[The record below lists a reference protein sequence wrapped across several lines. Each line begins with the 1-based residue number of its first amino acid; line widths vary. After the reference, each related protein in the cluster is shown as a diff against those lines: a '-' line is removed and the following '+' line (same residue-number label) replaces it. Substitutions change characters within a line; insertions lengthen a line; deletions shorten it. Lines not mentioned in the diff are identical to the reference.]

1 MLEAEDYYN
10 ITRVLS
16 YHCAW
21 NFIIGARGLGKTYAV
36 KKLCIDDFLKR
47 GNEFI
52 YLRRYDTEQH
62 TKGTFFSDIEAQ
74 YPGVE
79 FRVNGNTAQCRP
91 RVEDDEDNKNPWA
104 TMGYFLALSQAGHVK
119 SVAYPKVRTI
129 FFDEIFPDNG
139 QYLSGEVTRLEE
151 FYSTVD
157 RWNDRVRLI
166 MCSNAVSLANP
177 YFAFFKIDAKQQ
189 MTDGRQFRRYCGGY
203 IMLELADYGGFSA
216 KVATSNFGRFLMQYD
231 ESYAQY
237 SMSNRFRDDND
248 ALINDDL
255 EGAEYCFTLCTREYG
270 EFGVW
275 QQWSDDGAHWVVT
288 RRTRKSGNRYTYDY
302 RLVDGDTS
310 LLRRADDLTRKLL
323 DAYSVGKVQFPDQQC
338 KSEFGMLLG
347 SLMQQAKT
355 K

>member
-1 MLEAEDYYN
+1 
-10 ITRVLS
+10 
-16 YHCAW
+16 
-21 NFIIGARGLGKTYAV
+21 
-36 KKLCIDDFLKR
+36 
-47 GNEFI
+47 
-52 YLRRYDTEQH
+52 
-62 TKGTFFSDIEAQ
+62 
-74 YPGVE
+74 
-79 FRVNGNTAQCRP
+79 
-91 RVEDDEDNKNPWA
+91 
-104 TMGYFLALSQAGHVK
+104 
-119 SVAYPKVRTI
+119 
-129 FFDEIFPDNG
+129 
-139 QYLSGEVTRLEE
+139 
-151 FYSTVD
+151 
-157 RWNDRVRLI
+157 
-166 MCSNAVSLANP
+166 
-177 YFAFFKIDAKQQ
+177 
-189 MTDGRQFRRYCGGY
+189 
-203 IMLELADYGGFSA
+203 
-216 KVATSNFGRFLMQYD
+216 MQYD

-237 SMSNRFRDDND
+237 SMSNKFRDDND

-288 RRTRKSGNRYTYDY
+288 RKTRKSGNRYTYDY